1 MRILAVEDD
10 KKLCATLKRGLTE
23 TGHVVDIVNDGISCI
38 DFAKTTDYDIIILD
52 IMLPDIDG
60 LEVCRILRND
70 SVSAPILM
78 LTAKR
83 EVNDRVEGLNAGADD
98 YLCKPFAFDELEA
111 RIKAIHRRENSQ
123 KAPVIEAGG
132 ILLNTVT
139 RRVTANGKEIELTS
153 TEYHLLEYFIFNPN
167 RVLTREMIE
176 NRIWDIER
184 NCGSNSI
191 DVIISRLRR
200 KLGYNIKNCPFHS
213 IYREGYRFTS

>member
-1 MRILAVEDD
+1 MKILIIEDD
-10 KKLCATLKRGLTE
+10 KKLCATLKRGLGE
-23 TGHVVDIVNDGISCI
+23 IGHVVDTVYKGRTGI
-38 DFAKTTDYDIIILD
+38 DFAEAAEYDLIILD

-60 LEVCRILRND
+60 LEICRILRND

-111 RIKAIHRRENSQ
+111 RIRAVHRRETSQ
-123 KAPVIEAGG
+123 KSSLIEAGG
-132 ILLNTVT
+132 ISLDTVT
-139 RRVTANGKEIELTS
+139 RKVKVSGKDVKLTS
-153 TEYHLLEYFIFNPN
+153 AEYRILEYFMSYPN

-176 NRIWDIER
+176 NHVCEIEKNR
-184 NCGSNSI
+184 GCNTV

-200 KLGYNIKNCPFHS
+200 KLGYDMKSCPIRS
-213 IYREGYRFTS
+213 VYGEGYRFMP